1 MRTRPL
7 GRHRSAQLLP
17 GPWPHRDA
25 VGDRV
30 AKQVI
35 QRASLCVRREPRIL
49 EVALNQTV
57 TFQRAADASG
67 ELLDQRKRITCATL
81 RQISTDHF

>member
-1 MRTRPL
+1 VT
-7 GRHRSAQLLP
+7 
-17 GPWPHRDA
+17 
-25 VGDRV
+25 
-30 AKQVI
+30 KQVI

-67 ELLDQRKRITCATL
+67 DLLGQPGSPATARL
-81 RQISTDHF
+81 RSRF